1 MHLIGLVDV
10 LLEQPEFRARFAQ
23 LSGERTLTVVRAA
36 RPYLTAALSR
46 VWDGPV
52 IYVTSRIKRAY
63 DVSGQ
68 LPVWLGADA
77 PVYRFGE
84 PAPQFYERAPWGESA
99 VRSRIEALAALAW
112 SEQTTRQ
119 PVVVTSARAL
129 LQRTIPFTQFNK
141 ISLRLSTG
149 DRFAPDKLAARWVAM
164 GYEPATI
171 VTEPGQF
178 SRRGGVMDIFP
189 LASDTPVRIEF
200 FDDEIDSLRRFDTS
214 SQRTLEHIPAVNIPP
229 AREALPEHGPLLASH
244 LAAFF
249 DGASAEGDG
258 EILSHLREDYEA
270 LKSGAAFPSLEY
282 YLPYF
287 YPAPA
292 SLLDYAPTGTL
303 VIVEDVEEFKAVT
316 AELITAAE
324 KTRVRAL
331 EAGIIA
337 PDHPV
342 PYLTND
348 AYENSLASHT
358 VLMLTSSGDHDSW
371 FVPGQRFG
379 GQLKTALSHMRG
391 VLRSG
396 GRAVMV
402 TQQTARLSDV
412 WYQQGVDEHLAMLN
426 DLPIAPLPGSSVL
439 VNGTLQEG
447 WSLQIGTPLEI
458 ITDAELF
465 GWGRPEQR
473 RRRVNRP
480 SRLPESDYAGWSEG
494 DYVVHVDYGIGRFRG
509 VVRRTL
515 DNVARE
521 YLAIEYGGGDAVYVP
536 IHQADR
542 LTRYIGV
549 DDRPPSLNRLGQQ
562 DWIRIATRARKAAE
576 DEARELLEL
585 YAQRAAVNGFAYSQD
600 GHWQH
605 ELEASFPYVET
616 EDQLRALREVK
627 ADMERPTPMDR
638 LICGDV
644 GYGKT
649 EVALRAAFKAIGDS
663 RQVAVLV
670 PTTIL
675 AQQHYET
682 FSNRLAAFPVR
693 VELMSRFRTKAEMDR
708 VTPKISAGEIDIVI
722 GTHRILSDDVQ
733 FKDLGLIIIDEEQ
746 RFGVKQKEHFKK
758 LRTQV
763 DVLTLTA
770 TPIPR
775 TMYMTLTG
783 VRDISMIQTPP
794 EERLPV
800 ITHVGAF
807 DENIVRQA
815 ALRELERG
823 GQIFVVHN
831 RIGSIDL
838 LKMRL
843 EEIIPEARIITAHG
857 QMNGH
862 MLESVMSAFARGEY
876 DILLSTAIIEN
887 GIDMPN
893 VNTVIVDRADWFG
906 LAQLYQIR
914 GRVGRG
920 AQQAYAYFFH
930 EDARLTQEAFARLD
944 TLAENTKLGAGFQIA
959 MRDLE
964 IRGAGDILSTK
975 QTGQVAA
982 IGLNLYTQLL
992 SQAVNKLKGNAED
1005 AAALAVSA
1013 PGIVID
1019 LPIAAYLPED
1029 WIPDMSL
1036 RLQLYRRIGSLAQV
1050 REVTDLREE
1059 LRDRF
1064 GQLPLAVDGLLYQI
1078 EVKLLAQRAGA
1089 TAVQARDTMVRVK
1102 LPYLAE
1108 IDREAL
1114 AERLGEDVAVTRIA
1128 AELDQDRAGLWRI
1141 RLTDILERLAAE
1153 RATVELDSVGL

>member
-1 MHLIGLVDV
+1 MQLNGLVDV

-23 LSGERTLTVVRAA
+23 LSGERSWNVVRAA
-36 RPYLTAALSR
+36 RPYLTSALAR
-46 VWDGPV
+46 VWDGPI

-63 DVSGQ
+63 DVSAQ
-68 LPVWLGADA
+68 LPVWMGESA

-84 PAPQFYERAPWGESA
+84 PSPQFYERAPWGDGA
-99 VRSRIEALAALAW
+99 VRSRIEALSALAW
-112 SEQTTRQ
+112 SDDQTLQ
-119 PVVVTSARAL
+119 PIVVTSARAL
-129 LQRTIPFTQFNK
+129 LQRTLPFTQFSRIALQLTK
-141 ISLRLSTG
+141 G
-149 DRFAPDKLAARWVAM
+149 ERFPLEKLVARWVSM
-164 GYEPATI
+164 GYEPVTL

-178 SRRGGVMDIFP
+178 SRRGGVLDIFP
-189 LASDTPVRIEF
+189 VSHDSPVRVEF
-200 FDDEIDSLRRFDTS
+200 FDDEIDGLRRFDTS
-214 SQRTLEHIPAVNIPP
+214 TQRTLAYLGSVAIPP

-244 LAAFF
+244 LSPWMESEAA
-249 DGASAEGDG
+249 DPS
-258 EILSHLREDYEA
+258 LRPDLEA
-270 LKSGAAFPSLEY
+270 LRAGETFSTLEH

-287 YPAPA
+287 YQAPA

-303 VIVEDVEEFKAVT
+303 VILEDADEFKTT
-316 AELITAAE
+316 ATELLSQAQQTREKALAA
-324 KTRVRAL
+324 
-331 EAGIIA
+331 GSIA
-337 PDHPV
+337 PDHPL
-342 PYLTND
+342 PYLSPEALD
-348 AYENSLASHT
+348 NSFASHT
-358 VLMLTSSGDHDSW
+358 ILTLTSSGEPDKW
-371 FVPGQRFG
+371 FSPGQRFG

-391 VLRSG
+391 VLRHG
-396 GRAVMV
+396 GRTILV
-402 TQQTARLSDV
+402 TQQTARLTDV
-412 WYQQGVDEHLAMLN
+412 WYQQGVDEHLAIVN
-426 DLPIAPLPGSSVL
+426 DLPAAPVAGSSVL

-447 WSLQIGTPLEI
+447 WSLGLGTPLEL

-473 RRRVNRP
+473 RRRVSRP
-480 SRLPESDYAGWSEG
+480 ARLPESDYGGWREG
-494 DYVVHVDYGIGRFRG
+494 DYVVHVDYGIGRFAG
-509 VVRRTL
+509 VVRRTFDGL
-515 DNVARE
+515 ARE
-521 YLAIEYGGGDAVYVP
+521 YLSVAYAAGDQVFVP

-549 DDRPPSLNRLGQQ
+549 DDRPPTLHRLGQQ
-562 DWIRIATRARKAAE
+562 DWIRVASRARKAAE
-576 DEARELLEL
+576 EEARDLLEL
-585 YAQRAAVNGFAYSQD
+585 YAARSAVQGFAFSPD

-616 EDQLRALREVK
+616 EDQLRALRDVK
-627 ADMERPTPMDR
+627 QDMERAVPMDR

-649 EVALRAAFKAIGDS
+649 EVALRAAFKAVGDG

-682 FSNRLAAFPVR
+682 FTNRLAAFPVK
-693 VELMSRFRTKAEMDR
+693 VELMNRFRTKAEQDR
-708 VTPKISAGEIDIVI
+708 VTPKIANGEIDIVI
-722 GTHRILSDDVQ
+722 GTHRILSDDIA
-733 FKDLGLIIIDEEQ
+733 FKNLGLIVIDEEQ

-807 DENIVRQA
+807 DEGLIRQA
-815 ALRELERG
+815 VLRELERG
-823 GQIFVVHN
+823 GQVFFVHN
-831 RIGSIDL
+831 RINSIDL
-838 LKMRL
+838 VKAQI
-843 EEIIPEARIITAHG
+843 EDIVPEARVVTAHG
-857 QMNGH
+857 QMHGH
-862 MLESVMSAFARGEY
+862 QLEAVMAAFDRGEF

-920 AQQAYAYFFH
+920 AQQAYSYFFH
-930 EDARLTQEAFARLD
+930 DNSKLTQEAFARLE

-964 IRGAGDILSTK
+964 IRGAGDILSTR

-992 SQAVNKLKGNAED
+992 AQAVHKLKGQPDDSAG
-1005 AAALAVSA
+1005 LAVSA

-1019 LPIAAYLPED
+1019 LPITAYLPDD

-1036 RLQLYRRIGSLAQV
+1036 RLQLYRRIGSLARVQDAV
-1050 REVTDLREE
+1050 ELREE

-1108 IDREAL
+1108 TDREAL
-1114 AERLGEDVAVTRIA
+1114 AERLGDDVAVTRTA
-1128 AELDQDRAGLWRI
+1128 AELDLDQAGMWRI
-1141 RLTDILERLAAE
+1141 RLTDILQILANE
-1153 RATVELDSVGL
+1153 HQTELLAGFGS

>member
-1 MHLIGLVDV
+1 MHLTGLVD
-10 LLEQPEFRARFAQ
+10 LLLDQPDFRNRFAQ
-23 LSGERTLTVVRAA
+23 LSGERTWNVVRAA
-36 RPYLTAALSR
+36 RPFVTAALSR
-46 VWDGPV
+46 IWDGPV

-68 LPVWLGADA
+68 LPVWLGESA

-84 PAPQFYERAPWGESA
+84 PSPQFYERAPWGEGA
-99 VRSRIEALAALAW
+99 IRSRIEALSALAW
-112 SEQTTRQ
+112 SEDQAEQ

-129 LQRTIPFTQFNK
+129 LQRTLPFTKFTNA
-141 ISLRLSTG
+141 SLHLSKG
-149 DRFAPDKLAARWVAM
+149 ERFPLEKLVARWVSM
-164 GYEPATI
+164 GYEAVTL
-171 VTEPGQF
+171 VTEQGQF
-178 SRRGGVMDIFP
+178 SRRGGVLDIFP
-189 LASDTPVRIEF
+189 LSHDAPVRVEY
-200 FDDEIDSLRRFDTS
+200 FDDEIDGLRRFDTS
-214 SQRTLEHIPAVNIPP
+214 TQRTLAYLASVAIPP
-229 AREALPEHGPLLASH
+229 AREALPEYGPLLASH
-244 LAAFF
+244 LAEWFK
-249 DGASAEGDG
+249 SQQ
-258 EILSHLREDYEA
+258 EDVGVQTDIEA
-270 LKSGAAFPSLEY
+270 LRSGSSCSVIEH

-287 YPAPA
+287 YAAPA
-292 SLLDYAPTGTL
+292 SLLDYAPSGTL
-303 VIVEDVEEFKAVT
+303 VILEDADEFKTVT
-316 AELITAAE
+316 NELIAQAE
-324 KTRVRAL
+324 KTREKAL
-331 EAGIIA
+331 KANIIA
-337 PDHPV
+337 PDHPL
-342 PYLTND
+342 PYLSPE
-348 AYENSLASHT
+348 AFENSIASHT
-358 VLMLTSSGDHDSW
+358 ILTLTSSAEQDGW
-371 FVPGQRFG
+371 FSPGQRFG

-391 VLRSG
+391 VLRQG
-396 GRAVMV
+396 GRTVMV

-412 WYQQGVDEHLAMLN
+412 WYQQGVDEHLAMVN
-426 DLPIAPLPGSSVL
+426 DLPFAPENGSSVL

-447 WSLQIGTPLEI
+447 WTLQLGTPLEL

-473 RRRVNRP
+473 RRRINRP
-480 SRLPESDYAGWSEG
+480 ARLPESDYAGWQDG
-494 DYVVHVDYGIGRFRG
+494 DYVVHVDYGIGRFSG
-509 VVRRTL
+509 IVRRTL
-515 DNVARE
+515 DGLVRE
-521 YLAIEYGGGDAVYVP
+521 YLAVAYGGGDQVFVP

-549 DDRPPSLNRLGQQ
+549 DDTPPSLHRLGQQ

-576 DEARELLEL
+576 DEAKELLEL
-585 YAQRAAVNGFAYSQD
+585 YAARSSVSGFPFSPD

-627 ADMERPTPMDR
+627 VDMERPVPMDR

-649 EVALRAAFKAIGDS
+649 EVALRAAFKAVGDGK
-663 RQVAVLV
+663 QVAVLV

-675 AQQHYET
+675 AQQHFET
-682 FSNRLAAFPVR
+682 FSNRLAAFPVK
-693 VELMSRFRTKAEMDR
+693 VELMSRFRTKAEQDR
-708 VTPKISAGEIDIVI
+708 ATPRISNGEVDIVI
-722 GTHRILSDDVQ
+722 GTHRILSDDIQ
-733 FKDLGLIIIDEEQ
+733 FKNLGLIVIDEEQ

-800 ITHVGAF
+800 ITLVGGF
-807 DENIVRQA
+807 EEGLVRQA
-815 ALRELERG
+815 VLREMERG
-823 GQIFVVHN
+823 GQVFFVHN
-831 RIGSIDL
+831 RISSIDL
-838 LKMRL
+838 LKAQI
-843 EEIIPEARIITAHG
+843 EEIVPEARVVTAHG
-857 QMNGH
+857 QMHGH
-862 MLESVMSAFARGEY
+862 QLEAVMAAFDRGEY

-930 EDARLTQEAFARLD
+930 DNSKLTQEAFARLE

-964 IRGAGDILSTK
+964 IRGAGDILSTR

-992 SQAVNKLKGNAED
+992 AQAVHRLKGQSDDSTAM
-1005 AAALAVSA
+1005 AVSA

-1036 RLQLYRRIGSLAQV
+1036 RLQLYRRIGALS
-1050 REVTDLREE
+1050 RTDNATELRHE

-1089 TAVQARDTMVRVK
+1089 TAVQARDTVVRVK

-1108 IDREAL
+1108 MDREAL
-1114 AERLGEDVAVTRIA
+1114 ADRLGDDVAVTRTAI
-1128 AELDQDRAGLWRI
+1128 EMDQDRAGLWRI
-1141 RLTDILERLAAE
+1141 RLTDVLQRLADE
-1153 RATVELDSVGL
+1153 HETVLLESFGE

>member
-1 MHLIGLVDV
+1 MNLTGLVDV
-10 LLEQPEFRARFAQ
+10 LLDQPEFRAKFAQ
-23 LSGERTLTVVRAA
+23 LSGERTWNVVRAA
-36 RPYLTAALSR
+36 RPYLTGVLSR
-46 VWDGPV
+46 VWDGPI

-68 LPVWLGADA
+68 LPVWLGDA
-77 PVYRFGE
+77 SRVYRFGE
-84 PAPQFYERAPWGESA
+84 PSPQFYERAPWGEGA
-99 VRSRIEALAALAW
+99 VRSRIEALSALAW
-112 SEQTTRQ
+112 SEDDTNQ

-129 LQRTIPFTQFNK
+129 LQRTIPFTQF
-141 ISLRLSTG
+141 SRASMRLAKG
-149 DRFAPDKLAARWVAM
+149 DRFTLEKLVTRWVAM
-164 GYEPATI
+164 GYEPTTI
-171 VTEPGQF
+171 VTEQGQF
-178 SRRGGVMDIFP
+178 SRRGGVLDIFP
-189 LASDTPVRIEF
+189 LASDTPVRVEF
-200 FDDEIDSLRRFDTS
+200 FDDEIEGLRRFDTS
-214 SQRTLEHIPAVNIPP
+214 TQRTLAYLNSIAIPP
-229 AREALPEHGPLLASH
+229 AREALPEHGPLLAKH
-244 LAAFF
+244 LAPWF
-249 DGASAEGDG
+249 DSLTDAAVQADREQLASA
-258 EILSHLREDYEA
+258 SAFAA
-270 LKSGAAFPSLEY
+270 LEH

-287 YPAPA
+287 YNAPA
-292 SLLDYAPTGTL
+292 SLLDYAPSGTL
-303 VIVEDVEEFKAVT
+303 VIIEDAEEFKAVST
-316 AELITAAE
+316 ELMQQADAARD
-324 KTRVRAL
+324 KAL
-331 EAGIIA
+331 AANLIA

-342 PYLTND
+342 PYLTPD
-348 AYENSLASHT
+348 ALENSLASHT
-358 VLMLTSSGDHDSW
+358 ILSLASGVDADTW
-371 FVPGQRFG
+371 FSPGQRFG

-391 VLRSG
+391 VLRQG

-402 TQQTARLSDV
+402 TQQTARISDV
-412 WYQQGVDEHLAMLN
+412 WYQQGVDEHLAMVN
-426 DLPIAPLPGSSVL
+426 DLYAAPDAGASVL

-447 WSLQIGTPLEI
+447 WSLDIGTPLEL

-473 RRRVNRP
+473 RLRVNRP
-480 SRLPESDYAGWSEG
+480 ARLPESDYSGWSEG
-494 DYVVHVDYGIGRFRG
+494 DYVVHVDYGIGKFG
-509 VVRRTL
+509 GIVRRTFDGL
-515 DNVARE
+515 ARE
-521 YLAIEYGGGDAVYVP
+521 YLAVAYGGGDQVFVP

-549 DDRPPSLNRLGQQ
+549 DDKPPTLNRLGQQ
-562 DWIRIATRARKAAE
+562 DWIRVATRARKAAE
-576 DEARELLEL
+576 EEAKELLEL
-585 YAQRAAVNGFAYSQD
+585 YAAREAAPGFAFSPD

-627 ADMERPTPMDR
+627 ADMERPVPMDR

-649 EVALRAAFKAIGDS
+649 EVALRAAFKAVGDGK
-663 RQVAVLV
+663 QVAVLV

-693 VELMSRFRTKAEMDR
+693 VELMSRFRTKAEQDR
-708 VTPKISAGEIDIVI
+708 VTPKISSGEVDIVI
-722 GTHRILSDDVQ
+722 GTHRILSDDIS
-733 FKDLGLIIIDEEQ
+733 FNNLGLIIIDEEQ

-800 ITHVGAF
+800 ITHVGGF
-807 DENIVRQA
+807 DESIVRQA
-815 ALRELERG
+815 VLREMERG
-823 GQIFVVHN
+823 GQVFFVHN
-831 RIGSIDL
+831 RIGTIDRI
-838 LKMRL
+838 KQHL
-843 EEIIPEARIITAHG
+843 EDIVPEARVITAHG
-857 QMNGH
+857 QMNERY
-862 MLESVMSAFARGEY
+862 LESVIASFARGEY
-876 DILLSTAIIEN
+876 DILLATAIIEN

-930 EDARLTQEAFARLD
+930 DNAKLTEEAFARLD

-992 SQAVNKLKGNAED
+992 AQAVNKLKGNAED
-1005 AAALAVSA
+1005 SATLAVSA

-1036 RLQLYRRIGSLAQV
+1036 RLQLYRRIGSLTRVHDVAA
-1050 REVTDLREE
+1050 LREE
-1059 LRDRF
+1059 LLDRF
-1064 GQLPLAVDGLLYQI
+1064 GQLPLAVDGLLFQI

-1089 TAVQARDTMVRVK
+1089 TGVQARDTMVRVK

-1114 AERLGEDVAVTRIA
+1114 AERLGDDVAVTRTA
-1128 AELDQDRAGLWRI
+1128 AELHQDRGGLWRI
-1141 RLTDILERLAAE
+1141 RLTDILERLADE
-1153 RATVELDSVGL
+1153 RDRMLLEQTGA

>member
-1 MHLIGLVDV
+1 MHLTGLVDV
-10 LLEQPEFRARFAQ
+10 LLNQPEFRARFAQ
-23 LSGERTLTVVRAA
+23 LSGERTWNVVRSA
-36 RPYLTAALSR
+36 RPYLAAVLSR

-52 IYVTSRIKRAY
+52 IFVTSRIKRAY

-68 LPVWLGADA
+68 MPVWLGEDA
-77 PVYRFGE
+77 QVYRFGE
-84 PAPQFYERAPWGESA
+84 PAPQFYERAPWGEGA
-99 VRSRIEALAALAW
+99 IRSRIEALSALAW
-112 SEQTTRQ
+112 SEDTPQQ
-119 PVVVTSARAL
+119 PFIVTSARAL
-129 LQRTIPFTQFNK
+129 LQRTIPFNQFNRTLLQ
-141 ISLRLSTG
+141 ISKG
-149 DRFAPDKLAARWVAM
+149 DRFAPEKLAARWVAM
-164 GYEPATI
+164 GYEPVSL
-171 VTEPGQF
+171 VTEHGQF

-200 FDDEIDSLRRFDTS
+200 FDDEIDGLRRFDTS
-214 SQRTLEHIPAVNIPP
+214 TQRTLAYLTGITIPP
-229 AREALPEHGPLLASH
+229 AREALPEQGALLASH
-244 LAAFF
+244 LAEFF
-249 DGASAEGDG
+249 GAESTDAS
-258 EILSHLREDYEA
+258 LKSDYEA
-270 LKSGAAFPSLEY
+270 LKLGAVFPALEH

-287 YPAPA
+287 YTAPA
-292 SLLDYAPTGTL
+292 NLLDYAPSGTL
-303 VIVEDVEEFKAVT
+303 VILEDAEEFKSTVNELT
-316 AELITAAE
+316 THAEETREKALAAGLIS
-324 KTRVRAL
+324 
-331 EAGIIA
+331 
-337 PDHPV
+337 PDHPL
-342 PYLTND
+342 PYLSPE
-348 AYENSLASHT
+348 AFASSLEAHAI
-358 VLMLTSSGDHDSW
+358 LNLTSSGEADGW
-371 FVPGQRFG
+371 FAPGQRFG
-379 GQLKTALSHMRG
+379 GQLKTALSYVRG
-391 VLRSG
+391 TLRGG

-402 TQQTARLSDV
+402 TQQTARMTDV
-412 WYQQGVDEHLAMLN
+412 WYQQGVDEHLAMVN
-426 DLPIAPLPGSSVL
+426 DLDDAPPAGTSVL

-447 WSLQIGTPLEI
+447 WSLNIGVPLTLV
-458 ITDAELF
+458 TDAELF

-473 RRRVNRP
+473 RRKTNRP
-480 SRLPESDYAGWSEG
+480 ARVPESDYGGWKEG
-494 DYVVHVDYGIGRFRG
+494 DYVVHVDYGIGRFHGIHRRTMDG
-509 VVRRTL
+509 VVR
-515 DNVARE
+515 E
-521 YLAIEYGGGDAVYVP
+521 YLSVQYGGGDQVFVP

-549 DDRPPSLNRLGQQ
+549 DEKPPSLNRLGQQ
-562 DWIRIATRARKAAE
+562 DWIRIATKARKAAE
-576 DEARELLEL
+576 DEARDLLEL
-585 YAQRAAVNGFAYSQD
+585 YAARSAVHGFAFSPD

-627 ADMERPTPMDR
+627 TDMEQPVPMDR

-663 RQVAVLV
+663 KQVAVLV

-693 VELMSRFRTKAEMDR
+693 VELMSRFRTKAEQDR
-708 VTPKISAGEIDIVI
+708 VTPRITSGEVDIVI
-722 GTHRILSDDVQ
+722 GTHRILSDDIQ
-733 FKDLGLIIIDEEQ
+733 FKNLGLIIIDEEQ

-758 LRTQV
+758 MRTQV

-775 TMYMTLTG
+775 TMYMTMTG
-783 VRDISMIQTPP
+783 IRDISMIQTPP

-800 ITHVGAF
+800 ITHVGSF
-807 DENIVRQA
+807 EDGIVRQA
-815 ALRELERG
+815 VLREMERG
-823 GQIFVVHN
+823 GQIFFVHN
-831 RIGSIDL
+831 RIGTIDL
-838 LKMRL
+838 LKARM
-843 EEIIPEARIITAHG
+843 EEIIPDARIITAHG
-857 QMNGH
+857 QMNERY
-862 MLESVMSAFARGEY
+862 LESVIAAFGRGEY

-906 LAQLYQIR
+906 LSQLYQIR

-930 EDARLTQEAFARLD
+930 DNSKLTQEAFARLD
-944 TLAENTKLGAGFQIA
+944 TLAENTRLGAGFQIA

-992 SQAVNKLKGNAED
+992 SQAVNKLKGNRDDSAMM
-1005 AAALAVSA
+1005 AVSA

-1029 WIPDMSL
+1029 WIPDMTL
-1036 RLQLYRRIGSLAQV
+1036 RLQIYRRIGSLTRQQD
-1050 REVTDLREE
+1050 VTELREE
-1059 LRDRF
+1059 LLDRF

-1114 AERLGEDVAVTRIA
+1114 ADRLGEDVAVTRTA
-1128 AELDQDRAGLWRI
+1128 AELHQDRDGMWRI
-1141 RLTDILERLAAE
+1141 RLIDILERLADEYDTIQLA
-1153 RATVELDSVGL
+1153 SM